1 MTTKQI
7 ENITKTYTTVYVAA
21 DGKEFDDEEAC
32 STYDK
37 SFACAMKS
45 YLRDMSIRETSTE
58 EDLFYTGS
66 CENEVFIVV
75 PKTQKDILHIK
86 QFAIGLG
93 TSEERVDKWIDDGDI
108 DTVILVTVG
117 YNNDWVYISR
127 LNTIIKNIVGENY
140 KLVPA
145 IDYKLA
151 PVMN

>member
-7 ENITKTYTTVYVAA
+7 ENVTKTYTTVYVAV
-21 DGKEFDDEEAC
+21 DGKEFTDEDAC
-32 STYDK
+32 LTYEK

-45 YLRDMSIRETSTE
+45 YLRDMSIREPSTE

-75 PKTQKDILHIK
+75 PKTKEDILHIK

-93 TSEERVDKWIDDGDI
+93 ISEKRVSKWIDDSDI

-117 YNNDWVYISR
+117 YNDDWVYVSR
-127 LNTIIKNIVGENY
+127 LNTIIENIAGANY
-140 KLVPA
+140 KL
-145 IDYKLA
+145 ISDI
-151 PVMN
+151 N

>member
-21 DGKEFDDEEAC
+21 DGKEFYDKEAC

-45 YLRDMSIRETSTE
+45 YLRDMSIRETSNE

-75 PKTQKDILHIK
+75 PKTQEDILHIK

-93 TSEERVDKWIDDGDI
+93 TSEERVSKWIDNNDI
-108 DTVILVTVG
+108 DSVILVTVG
-117 YNNDWVYISR
+117 YNDDWVYVSR

-140 KLVPA
+140 KLVPV
-145 IDYKLA
+145 I
-151 PVMN
+151 N